1 MESKI
6 SIMAFPQKQ
15 EGNSLFLNVLS
26 VVRNYNPL
34 TTADLSTAW
43 VDSTLRL
50 QAMVID
56 SPDEYP
62 RLNLPATPYDLPG
75 IKMSAQA
82 KNIFTSLQ
90 SRFKITKTANS
101 VNGAANKTSIDTVK
115 KYLPLTYR
123 ESFNFTGPRDKN
135 SAVIN
140 DEYHCAIKA
149 QKDPDPTFA
158 ANITDETSWG
168 KVFAFCLRH
177 KELAK
182 KCGFIHENLEIKLT
196 DNTFKNGGWLYI
208 DVHPDCSYYA
218 DVQAD
223 KNYVKRYAARIPK
236 LDFSKNRSLFAA
248 VEFPVLLTENAPA
261 ADEPLQPSEAILD
274 QMFIEAAAYSD
285 GFCKIVHNYQPLSNS
300 LISEEQDDES
310 PVTNDIG
317 IRLGWDDEQ
326 LAIWHSR
333 QMGADPATG
342 NRPDAPL
349 GVFQY
354 RIDTR
359 ETADDPANPNDWIS
373 LCKVKY
379 DKDVFLDAE
388 KIGNNNEEL
397 EMGVEVYP
405 SKPHPDT
412 HFWLPSYFSQWIG
425 NSLALQDEN
434 AIAIYHKD
442 QIDKNHLSPSNNYD
456 PPGEQ
461 PFKAVK
467 HDYYKPVGLEKIPL
481 LYGHQYDFRVRMS
494 DITGGGPSVEDEPQ
508 FDAPSP
514 ITTCLFKR
522 HVIPQT
528 LNFVTPLP
536 QSDTAFFLEN
546 QLSIKRPLL
555 GYPSV
560 LFTGAY
566 PDAVNQLIADA
577 DAVIAGKLK
586 RDVGLPDPDVNRV
599 EITVE
604 VKCLALDAT
613 IRKVHEKDN
622 FALLYVTTRNF
633 KDDFDSQMDLA
644 LNFIDATNLN
654 FFAGQQLPDMGLHTG
669 GETNID
675 QREDIV
681 LPTARDLRITV
692 RPVTV
697 SKPDYYGGTTTGD
710 KNGPNRTELKGMP
723 SVFMTRSEAKSEKNL
738 IKPTGENMMIRG
750 VYLQP
755 EEPLKIVADFKKLLV
770 ENLSDTNQV
779 TSIMDRLSAAMGTD
793 SKGMSLTG
801 RPGQRWQFG
810 VSRFIRHT
818 ASPDNTSITFATKN
832 DLLNHWIIPITLL
845 IDRDWSWDGVK
856 PVSINI
862 FRRKVFLRDA
872 MQIMGVTD
880 KEEFLNDND
889 VETVFSNAAI
899 KAGVTEELVGDI
911 EFKQAI
917 NITAL
922 PGADR
927 SQTFVGF
934 IDAVEPKQA
943 DENKFPDELMVTYRI
958 GVNFKEDED
967 NNLPAKDGDLHLFL
981 HLPITTPPVQMPK
994 IVSAG
999 MAFSKYVRDENYAN
1013 TENRKKYLWV
1023 EFAEPVQNPDD
1034 AYFARMLAYAPD
1046 VLLARW
1052 EPQLLVVKKEPPL
1065 PLDPEY
1071 IRIISPASS
1080 DDKTGYYAMQ
1090 EMIPAADSD
1099 VHFLVPLPP
1108 GIHAEALEMFGFFT
1122 YEFRVGHKLPWTTAH
1137 GRFGR
1142 ALRHTGIQF
1151 PPPQLFCVP
1160 NRNEKYIT
1168 VTAPYAQT
1176 VFDGRNITA
1185 KPPRTELWALL
1196 YAQVRMADDSD
1207 TRNVLISDRK
1217 LRLIPEKLSKGETP
1231 INSDATP
1238 QGITGWQ
1245 NKEVEEMLALY
1256 GLPSDSSLSVLCVE
1270 MMPGYDNFLIDRQ
1283 RGQSL
1288 RSLAFSNADNP
1299 ALTRS
1304 GSTASLVEPR
1314 VFRDYMKVA
1323 SEGMQ
1328 QVKQQIDANFLKGAS
1343 PANDVFAASFAIY
1356 DDNGPRPLTSDLGT
1370 SRILRT
1376 STLIAVPEVCCTV

>member
-1 MESKI
+1 
-6 SIMAFPQKQ
+6 MAFPQKQ
-15 EGNSLFLNVLS
+15 VGNSLFLNVMA

-34 TTADLSTAW
+34 TKDDLSTAW

-62 RLNLPATPYDLPG
+62 RLNLPATPYDLPD
-75 IKMSAQA
+75 IKMSPQA
-82 KNIFTSLQ
+82 KNIFTSLK

-101 VNGAANKTSIDTVK
+101 VNGGANKTKIETVK

-123 ESFNFTGPRDKN
+123 ESFNFTTPRDKN

-140 DEYHCAIKA
+140 DEYHCAIKGNP
-149 QKDPDPTFA
+149 DPDPNFA
-158 ANITDETSWG
+158 ASITDETSWG

-182 KCGFIHENLEIKLT
+182 KCGFIHENLEIKLA
-196 DNTFKNGGWLYI
+196 DDTFKNGGWLYV

-236 LDFSKNRSLFAA
+236 LDFTKNRSLFAA
-248 VEFPVLLTENAPA
+248 VEFPVLLNENAPA
-261 ADEPLQPSEAILD
+261 ADEPLQPSEGILD
-274 QMFIEAAAYSD
+274 QLFIETAEYSD

-300 LISEEQDDES
+300 LIREEQDEES

-354 RIDTR
+354 RIDAR
-359 ETADDPANPNDWIS
+359 ETVDDPNNPNKWVS

-388 KIGNNNEEL
+388 KIGNDNDEL

-405 SKPHPDT
+405 SKPDAAPDT
-412 HFWLPSYFSQWIG
+412 HFWLPAYFSQWIG
-425 NSLALQDEN
+425 NSLALQDED

-442 QIDKNHLSPSNNYD
+442 EIDKNHLSPANMYD

-467 HDYYKPVGLEKIPL
+467 NDYYKPVGLGNISL

-494 DITGGGPSVEDEPQ
+494 DITGGGPLAEDKPQ

-514 ITTCLFKR
+514 VTTCLFKR

-536 QSDTAFFLEN
+536 QSDTAIFEGN
-546 QLSIKRPLL
+546 KLSLKRPIL

-560 LFTGAY
+560 VFTGAY
-566 PDAVNQLIADA
+566 SDCVKKLIADA
-577 DAVIAGKLK
+577 DTVIAGNLK

-613 IRKVHEKDN
+613 IRKLHQKDN
-622 FALLYVTTRNF
+622 FAWLYTTTRNF
-633 KDDFDSQMDLA
+633 ADAFDSQMDLS
-644 LNFIDATNLN
+644 LNFIDAPVLN
-654 FFAGQQLPDMGLHTG
+654 FFAGQELPDMGLHLA

-675 QREDIV
+675 KRPDIV
-681 LPTARDLRITV
+681 LPTARDIRITV

-697 SKPDYYGGTTTGD
+697 TKPDYYGGTTTGD
-710 KNGPNRTELKGMP
+710 KNGPNRTELRGM
-723 SVFMTRSEAKSEKNL
+723 SSSFMTRSAAKSEKNL
-738 IKPTGENMMIRG
+738 IKPMGENMMIRG

-755 EEPLKIVADFKKLLV
+755 EEPVKVTANFKKLLV
-770 ENLSDTNQV
+770 ENLPDTNQV
-779 TSIMDRLSAAMGTD
+779 PSIMDRLAASAGTD
-793 SKGMSLTG
+793 AKGMSLTG

-810 VSRFIRHT
+810 VSRLIRHT
-818 ASPDNTSITFATKN
+818 AAPDNTSITFATKN
-832 DLLNHWIIPITLL
+832 DLLNHWIVPITLL
-845 IDRDWSWDGVK
+845 IDRDWSWDGVQ
-856 PVSINI
+856 PISMNI
-862 FRRKVFLRDA
+862 YRRKVFVRDA
-872 MQIMGVTD
+872 MEIMGNTD

-889 VETVFSNAAI
+889 VETVFANAAI
-899 KAGVTEELVGDI
+899 KTKVKEDLVGDI
-911 EFKQAI
+911 EFKHAI
-917 NITAL
+917 NLTAL
-922 PGADR
+922 TGADR
-927 SQTFVGF
+927 SQTYAAF
-934 IDAVEPKQA
+934 IDAIEPKQS
-943 DENKFPDELMVTYRI
+943 DENKFPDELMVTYRVS
-958 GVNFKEDED
+958 VNFNLNEDHT
-967 NNLPAKDGDLHLFL
+967 LPSKDGDLNLFL

-1023 EFAEPVQNPDD
+1023 EFEEPIQNPDD
-1034 AYFARMLAYAPD
+1034 AYFARMLAYSPD

-1052 EPQLLVVKKEPPL
+1052 EAELLIVKKDPPL
-1065 PLDPEY
+1065 PIDPEF

-1090 EMIPAADSD
+1090 QMIPASDSD

-1108 GIHAEALEMFGFFT
+1108 GLHAEALEMFGFFT
-1122 YEFRVGHKLPWTTAH
+1122 FEFRVGHKLPWTTAH

-1142 ALRHTGIQF
+1142 ALRHTGIQY

-1160 NRNEKYIT
+1160 NRNEEYIT

-1176 VFDGRNITA
+1176 VFDGRNISA
-1185 KPPRTELWALL
+1185 NPPRTEIWALL

-1217 LRLIPEKLSKGETP
+1217 LRMMPQKLSKGESP

-1238 QGITGWQ
+1238 QGIAGWR
-1245 NKEVEEMLALY
+1245 NKEVEDILGVY
-1256 GLPSDSSLSVLCVE
+1256 GLPLDSPLSVLCVE
-1270 MMPGYDNFLIDRQ
+1270 MMPGYHNFLVDQKRNQ
-1283 RGQSL
+1283 DFRN
-1288 RSLAFSNADNP
+1288 LAYSNNN
-1299 ALTRS
+1299 LYIKSNNTS
-1304 GSTASLVEPR
+1304 SSVQ
-1314 VFRDYMKVA
+1314 FNSIKNYMKMA
-1323 SEGMQ
+1323 NDGMNE
-1328 QVKQQIDANFLKGAS
+1328 VRQQINANLQRDVS
-1343 PANDVFAASFAIY
+1343 ANDVYAAASGIY
-1356 DDNGPRPLTSDLGT
+1356 DDQGPRPLTTDLGN

>member
-15 EGNSLFLNVLS
+15 VGNSLFLNVLA

-34 TTADLSTAW
+34 TTDDLSTAW
-43 VDSTLRL
+43 VDSKLRL

-56 SPDEYP
+56 SPDDYP
-62 RLNLPATPYDLPG
+62 RLNLAAAPYDLPG
-75 IKMSAQA
+75 VQMSTQA
-82 KNIFTSLQ
+82 KNIFTSLK
-90 SRFKITKTANS
+90 SRFKITKTANDAS
-101 VNGAANKTSIDTVK
+101 GRADMSKVNPVK

-123 ESFNFTGPRDKN
+123 ESFNFTSVRDKN
-135 SAVIN
+135 SSVIN
-140 DEYHCAIKA
+140 DEYHCAIKG
-149 QKDPDPTFA
+149 QKDPDPNFA
-158 ANITDETSWG
+158 AAITDETSWG
-168 KVFAFCLRH
+168 KVFAFVLRH
-177 KELAK
+177 KELAR
-182 KCGFIHENLEIKLT
+182 KCGFIHENLEIKLP

-208 DVHPDCSYYA
+208 DVHPECSYYA

-223 KNYVKRYAARIPK
+223 KNYIKRYAARIPK
-236 LDFSKNRSLFAA
+236 LDFTKKRSLFASVA
-248 VEFPVLLTENAPA
+248 FPVLLNENAPA
-261 ADEPLQPSEAILD
+261 PDEPLQPSEAILD
-274 QMFIEAAAYSD
+274 QMFIEAASYSD
-285 GFCKIVHNYQPLSNS
+285 GFCKIVHNFQPVSNS
-300 LISEEQDDES
+300 LIREEQDDES

-333 QMGADPATG
+333 QMNADPATG

-354 RIDTR
+354 RVDAR
-359 ETADDPANPNDWIS
+359 ETADDPNNPNKWIS

-379 DKDVFLDAE
+379 DKDVFLDDE
-388 KIGNNNEEL
+388 KIGNNDDSL

-412 HFWLPSYFSQWIG
+412 HFWLPAYFSQWIG
-425 NSLALQDEN
+425 NSLALQDED

-442 QIDKNHLSPSNNYD
+442 QIDKNHLSPKNIYD
-456 PPGEQ
+456 PQ
-461 PFKAVK
+461 DDLPFKAVK
-467 HDYYKPVGLEKIPL
+467 NDYYKAVGLENFSL
-481 LYGHQYDFRVRMS
+481 LYGHSYDFRVRMS
-494 DITGGGPSVEDEPQ
+494 DITGGGPVQEDTPQ
-508 FDAPSP
+508 FDSPSP
-514 ITTCLFKR
+514 VTTCLFKR

-528 LNFVTPLP
+528 FNFVTPLP
-536 QSDTAFFLEN
+536 QSDDAFFEEKI
-546 QLSIKRPLL
+546 LSIKRPLL

-566 PDAVNQLIADA
+566 ADGIKKLIADA
-577 DAVIAGKLK
+577 DVVIAGDLK
-586 RDVGLPDPDVNRV
+586 RDVGLFDPDVNRV

-613 IRKVHEKDN
+613 IRKVHAKDN

-633 KDDFDSQMDLA
+633 TAPFDSQLDLN
-644 LNFIDATNLN
+644 LNFIDAPVLN
-654 FFAGQQLPDMGLHTG
+654 FFAGQELPDMGLHLG
-669 GETNID
+669 GDTNID
-675 QREDIV
+675 KRADII
-681 LPTARDLRITV
+681 LPTARDIRISV
-692 RPVTV
+692 RPLTTT
-697 SKPDYYGGTTTGD
+697 KPDYYGGTTTGD
-710 KNGPNRTELKGMP
+710 RNGPNRTELKGMP
-723 SVFMTRSEAKSEKNL
+723 SSFMTRSAAKSEKDF

-755 EEPLKIVADFKKLLV
+755 EEPIKIVANLKKLLV
-770 ENLSDTNQV
+770 ENLSDTNQ
-779 TSIMDRLSAAMGTD
+779 TPTIMDRLAAAVGTD

-818 ASPDNTSITFATKN
+818 SSPDNTSITFATKN

-845 IDRDWSWDGVK
+845 IDRDWSWDGLQ
-856 PVSINI
+856 PVSFNI
-862 FRRKVFLRDA
+862 YRRKIFVRDA
-872 MQIMGVTD
+872 MKIMGVAS
-880 KEEFLNDND
+880 KEDFLNDND
-889 VETVFSNAAI
+889 AETVFANASI
-899 KAGVTEELVGDI
+899 KAAAKEELVGDI

-922 PGADR
+922 TGPDR
-927 SQTFVGF
+927 SQTYAAF
-934 IDAVEPKQA
+934 IDAVEPKQN
-943 DENKFPDELMVTYRI
+943 DEKKFPDELMLAYRI
-958 GVNFKEDED
+958 SANFNLNKD
-967 NNLPAKDGDLHLFL
+967 NSLPEKDGDLNLFL
-981 HLPITTPPVQMPK
+981 HLPITTPPSQMPK

-1023 EFAEPVQNPDD
+1023 EFAEPIKNPDD
-1034 AYFARMLAYAPD
+1034 AYYARMLAYAPD

-1052 EPQLLVVKKEPPL
+1052 EPELLLAKKDPPL
-1065 PLDPEY
+1065 PLDPEF

-1090 EMIPAADSD
+1090 EMIPASDSD
-1099 VHFLVPLPP
+1099 VHFLLPLPP

-1122 YEFRVGHKLPWTTAH
+1122 YEFRVGHKLPWTTAQ

-1176 VFDGRNITA
+1176 VFDGRNVTA
-1185 KPPRTELWALL
+1185 NPPRTQLWALL

-1207 TRNVLISDRK
+1207 TRNVLIGDRK
-1217 LRLIPEKLSKGETP
+1217 LRMMPQKISKGESP

-1238 QGITGWQ
+1238 QGITGWL
-1245 NKEVEEMLALY
+1245 NKEVEQLLNVY
-1256 GLPSDSSLSVLCVE
+1256 GLPLDSPLSVLTVE
-1270 MMPGYDNFLIDRQ
+1270 LMPGYDNFLVDQ
-1283 RGQSL
+1283 RNTRTL
-1288 RSLAFSNADNP
+1288 RSLSLSDADNRSFVNLNSSFVNP
-1299 ALTRS
+1299 AN
-1304 GSTASLVEPR
+1304 
-1314 VFRDYMKVA
+1314 FKQYMRIA

-1328 QVKQQIDANFLKGAS
+1328 QVKQQIDANFVKDVSTGHDDY
-1343 PANDVFAASFAIY
+1343 ANTSGIY
-1356 DDNGPRPLTSDLGT
+1356 DDQGPRPLTSDLGN

>member
-15 EGNSLFLNVLS
+15 VGNSLFLNVLAI
-26 VVRNYNPL
+26 VRNYNPL
-34 TTADLSTAW
+34 TTDDLSTAW
-43 VDSTLRL
+43 VDSKLRL

-62 RLNLPATPYDLPG
+62 RLNIAATPYDLPG
-75 IKMSAQA
+75 VQMSAQA
-82 KNIFTSLQ
+82 KNIFTFLK
-90 SRFKITKTANS
+90 SRFKITKTANDAS
-101 VNGAANKTSIDTVK
+101 GRADKSKVNTLK

-123 ESFNFTGPRDKN
+123 QSFNFTSVRDKN

-140 DEYHCAIKA
+140 DDYHCAIKG
-149 QKDPDPTFA
+149 QKDPDPNFA
-158 ANITDETSWG
+158 ATITDETSWG
-168 KVFAFCLRH
+168 KVFAFVLRH

-182 KCGFIHENLEIKLT
+182 KCGFIHENLEIKLP
-196 DNTFKNGGWLYI
+196 DDTFKNGGWLYI
-208 DVHPDCSYYA
+208 DIHPDCSYYA

-223 KNYVKRYAARIPK
+223 KNYIKRYAARIPK
-236 LDFSKNRSLFAA
+236 LDFTKNRSLFAS
-248 VEFPVLLTENAPA
+248 VEFPVLLNENAPA
-261 ADEPLQPSEAILD
+261 PDEPLQPSEAILD
-274 QMFIEAAAYSD
+274 QMFIEAAMYSD
-285 GFCKIVHNYQPLSNS
+285 GFCKIVHNFQPLSNS
-300 LISEEQDDES
+300 LIREEQDDES

-333 QMGADPATG
+333 QMNADPATG

-349 GVFQY
+349 CVFQY
-354 RIDTR
+354 RVDAR
-359 ETADDPANPNDWIS
+359 ETADDPNTPNKWIS

-379 DKDVFLDAE
+379 DKDVFLNAE
-388 KIGNNNEEL
+388 KIGNKDDSL

-412 HFWLPSYFSQWIG
+412 HFWLPAYFSQWIG
-425 NSLALQDEN
+425 NSLALQDED

-442 QIDKNHLSPSNNYD
+442 QIDKNHLSPKNIYD
-456 PPGEQ
+456 PQ
-461 PFKAVK
+461 DDLPFKAVK
-467 HDYYKPVGLEKIPL
+467 NDYYKAVGLENIAL

-494 DITGGGPSVEDEPQ
+494 DITGGGPSDEDEPE

-528 LNFVTPLP
+528 FNFVTSLP
-536 QSDTAFFLEN
+536 QSDASFFEEKI
-546 QLSIKRPLL
+546 LSIKRPLL

-566 PDAVNQLIADA
+566 PDAVNKLIADA
-577 DAVIAGKLK
+577 DAVIAGNLK
-586 RDVGLPDPDVNRV
+586 RDVGLFDPDVNRV

-613 IRKVHEKDN
+613 IRKLHAKDN

-633 KDDFDSQMDLA
+633 EAPFDSQLDLD
-644 LNFIDATNLN
+644 LNFIDAPVLN
-654 FFAGQQLPDMGLHTG
+654 FFAGQELPDMGLHPAG
-669 GETNID
+669 DTNID
-675 QREDIV
+675 KRADIV
-681 LPTARDLRITV
+681 LPTARDIRISV
-692 RPVTV
+692 RPLTAT
-697 SKPDYYGGTTTGD
+697 KPDYYGGTTTGD
-710 KNGPNRTELKGMP
+710 RNGPNRTELRGM
-723 SVFMTRSEAKSEKNL
+723 SSSFMTRSAAKSEKDL
-738 IKPTGENMMIRG
+738 VKPTGENMMIRA

-755 EEPLKIVADFKKLLV
+755 EEPIKIVANLKKLLV
-770 ENLSDTNQV
+770 ENLSDTNQ
-779 TSIMDRLSAAMGTD
+779 TPTIMDRLAAAVGTD

-818 ASPDNTSITFATKN
+818 SSPDNTSITFATKN
-832 DLLNHWIIPITLL
+832 DLLNHWIVPVTLL
-845 IDRDWSWDGVK
+845 IDRDWSWDGLQ
-856 PVSINI
+856 PVSFNI
-862 FRRKVFLRDA
+862 YRRKIFVRDA
-872 MQIMGVTD
+872 MEIMGATN
-880 KEEFLNDND
+880 KEDFLSDND
-889 VETVFSNAAI
+889 AETVFSNPSVKAAA
-899 KAGVTEELVGDI
+899 KEELVGDI

-922 PGADR
+922 TGADR
-927 SQTFVGF
+927 SQTFAAF
-934 IDAVEPKQA
+934 IDAVEPKQN
-943 DENKFPDELMVTYRI
+943 DEKKFPDELMLAYRI
-958 GVNFKEDED
+958 TANFNQNKED
-967 NNLPAKDGDLHLFL
+967 NSLPAKDGDVNLFL
-981 HLPITTPPVQMPK
+981 HLPVTTPPSQMPK

-1023 EFAEPVQNPDD
+1023 EFAEPIKNPDD
-1034 AYFARMLAYAPD
+1034 AYYARMLAYAPD

-1052 EPQLLVVKKEPPL
+1052 EPELLIAKKDPSL
-1065 PLDPEY
+1065 PLDPEF

-1080 DDKTGYYAMQ
+1080 DDKTGCYAMQ
-1090 EMIPAADSD
+1090 EMIPASDSD
-1099 VHFLVPLPP
+1099 VHFLLPLPP
-1108 GIHAEALEMFGFFT
+1108 SIHAEALEMFGFFT
-1122 YEFRVGHKLPWTTAH
+1122 YEFRVGHKLPWTTAQ

-1160 NRNEKYIT
+1160 NRNEKYIS

-1185 KPPRTELWALL
+1185 NPPRTQLWALL

-1207 TRNVLISDRK
+1207 TRNVLIADRK
-1217 LRLIPEKLSKGETP
+1217 LRLMPQKVSQGASP
-1231 INSDATP
+1231 INTDATT
-1238 QGITGWQ
+1238 QGITGWL
-1245 NKEVEEMLALY
+1245 NKEVEQLLNVY
-1256 GLPSDSSLSVLCVE
+1256 GLPLDSALSVLTVE
-1270 MMPGYDNFLIDRQ
+1270 LMPGYDNFLVDQ
-1283 RGQSL
+1283 RKNQSL
-1288 RSLAFSNADNP
+1288 RSFSVSKVD
-1299 ALTRS
+1299 
-1304 GSTASLVEPR
+1304 STSVININSSS
-1314 VFRDYMKVA
+1314 VNQTNFKQYMRMA
-1323 SEGMQ
+1323 NESMQ
-1328 QVKQQIDANFLKGAS
+1328 QVKEQIDANLAKDVSTG
-1343 PANDVFAASFAIY
+1343 NDEDVAMFGIY
-1356 DDNGPRPLTSDLGT
+1356 DDQGPRPLTSDLGN

>member
-1 MESKI
+1 
-6 SIMAFPQKQ
+6 MAFPQKQ
-15 EGNSLFLNVLS
+15 VGNSLFLNVLA

-34 TTADLSTAW
+34 TTDDLSTAW
-43 VDSTLRL
+43 VDSKLRL
-50 QAMVID
+50 QAMVIN

-62 RLNLPATPYDLPG
+62 RLNLAAISYDLPG
-75 IKMSAQA
+75 VQMSAQA
-82 KNIFTSLQ
+82 KNIFTSLK
-90 SRFKITKTANS
+90 SRFKITKTANDAS
-101 VNGAANKTSIDTVK
+101 GRADKSKVNTVK

-123 ESFNFTGPRDKN
+123 ESFNFTAVRDK
-135 SAVIN
+135 SSSVIN
-140 DEYHCAIKA
+140 DEYHCAIKG
-149 QKDPDPTFA
+149 QKDPDPNFA
-158 ANITDETSWG
+158 AAITDETSWG
-168 KVFAFCLRH
+168 KVFAFVLRH

-182 KCGFIHENLEIKLT
+182 KCGFIHENLEIKLP
-196 DNTFKNGGWLYI
+196 DNTFKNGGWIYI
-208 DVHPDCSYYA
+208 DVHPDCSYYT
-218 DVQAD
+218 DVQSD
-223 KNYVKRYAARIPK
+223 KNYIKRYAARIPK
-236 LDFSKNRSLFAA
+236 LDFAKNRSLFAA

-274 QMFIEAAAYSD
+274 QMFIEVAEYSD

-300 LISEEQDDES
+300 LIREEQDEES
-310 PVTNDIG
+310 PVTSDIG

-333 QMGADPATG
+333 QMGVDPATG

-349 GVFQY
+349 GVFQF

-359 ETADDPANPNDWIS
+359 KTSDDPENPNPWIS
-373 LCKVKY
+373 LCKAKY

-388 KIGNNNEEL
+388 KIGNINEEL

-434 AIAIYHKD
+434 AIAIFHKD
-442 QIDKNHLSPSNNYD
+442 QIDKNHLSSANNYD

-467 HDYYKPVGLEKIPL
+467 NDYYKPVGLENISL

-494 DITGGGPSVEDEPQ
+494 DITGGGPSELDQPQ

-514 ITTCLFKR
+514 VTTCLFKR
-522 HVIPQT
+522 NVIPQT

-536 QSDTAFFLEN
+536 QSDTAFFEEKI
-546 QLSIKRPLL
+546 LSIKRPLL

-566 PDAVNQLIADA
+566 ADGVKKLIADA
-577 DAVIAGKLK
+577 DAVIAGNLK

-599 EITVE
+599 EIIVE

-613 IRKVHEKDN
+613 IRKMHEKDN
-622 FALLYVTTRNF
+622 FALLYSTHRNF
-633 KDDFDSQMDLA
+633 AATFDSQMDLS
-644 LNFIDATNLN
+644 LNFIDAPNLN
-654 FFAGQQLPDMGLHTG
+654 FFAGQELPDMGLHLG
-669 GETNID
+669 GDTNID
-675 QREDIV
+675 KRTDIV
-681 LPTARDLRITV
+681 LPTARDIRITI
-692 RPVTV
+692 RPITV
-697 SKPDYYGGTTTGD
+697 SKPDYYGGTTTSD
-710 KNGPNRTELKGMP
+710 KNGPNRTELKGM
-723 SVFMTRSEAKSEKNL
+723 SSSFMTRSTAQSEKNL

-755 EEPLKIVADFKKLLV
+755 EDPITITASFKKLLV
-770 ENLSDTNQV
+770 ENLPEANQV
-779 TSIMDRLSAAMGTD
+779 TSLMDRLAAAVGTD
-793 SKGMSLTG
+793 AKGMSLTG

-818 ASPDNTSITFATKN
+818 SSPDNTSVTFATKN
-832 DLLNHWIIPITLL
+832 DLLNHWIVPVTLL
-845 IDRDWSWDGVK
+845 IDRDWSWDGLE
-856 PVSINI
+856 PVSFNI
-862 FRRKVFLRDA
+862 YRRKIFVRDA
-872 MQIMGVTD
+872 MEILGSVN
-880 KEEFLNDND
+880 KEDFLNDND
-889 VETVFSNAAI
+889 AETVFSNASV
-899 KAGVTEELVGDI
+899 KAAAKEELVGDI

-922 PGADR
+922 AGADR
-927 SQTFVGF
+927 SQTYLAF
-934 IDAVEPKQA
+934 IDAVEPKPN
-943 DENKFPDELMVTYRI
+943 DEEKFPDELMLAYRI
-958 GVNFKEDED
+958 SVNFNLNKKD
-967 NNLPAKDGDLHLFL
+967 NSLPAKDGDLNLFL
-981 HLPITTPPVQMPK
+981 HLPITTPPSQMPK

-1023 EFAEPVQNPDD
+1023 EFAEPIKNPDD
-1034 AYFARMLAYAPD
+1034 AYYARMLAYAPD

-1052 EPQLLVVKKEPPL
+1052 EPELLLAKKDPPL
-1065 PLDPEY
+1065 PLDPEL

-1090 EMIPAADSD
+1090 EMIPASDSD
-1099 VHFLVPLPP
+1099 VHFLLPLPP

-1122 YEFRVGHKLPWTTAH
+1122 YEFRIGHKLPWTTAH

-1185 KPPRTELWALL
+1185 SPSRTELWALL

-1217 LRLIPEKLSKGETP
+1217 LRLMPQKLSGGENP

-1245 NKEVEEMLALY
+1245 NKEVEQILSVY
-1256 GLPSDSSLSVLCVE
+1256 GLPLDSPLSVLCVE
-1270 MMPGYDNFLIDRQ
+1270 MMPGYDNFLIDQ
-1283 RGQSL
+1283 RKNRTLKSL
-1288 RSLAFSNADNP
+1288 TYSNADNP
-1299 ALTRS
+1299 AMISPDRA
-1304 GSTASLVEPR
+1304 TALMEPHIFKR
-1314 VFRDYMKVA
+1314 YMKMA
-1323 SEGMQ
+1323 DEGMKE
-1328 QVKQQIDANFLKGAS
+1328 VKEQIDANLQKETS
-1343 PANDVFAASFAIY
+1343 PANDLYASATGIY
-1356 DDNGPRPLTSDLGT
+1356 DDNGPRPLTSDLGN
-1370 SRILRT
+1370 SHILRT